1 MTYCH
6 VTTQINRG
14 LREINRQDQI
24 AEEREREIEELIAAY
39 PDPVGMAEVVIDH
52 IDGLAALADGDHI
65 AAIDMA
71 RQLITRHAYE
81 TAASI
86 VDGRVQRLRRGIRDF
101 G

>member
-39 PDPVGMAEVVIDH
+39 PDPVGVAEVVIDH
-52 IDGLAALADGDHI
+52 IEGLAALASDDHI
-65 AAIDMA
+65 AAIDVA
-71 RQLITRHAYE
+71 QRIIERCYDDW
-81 TAASI
+81 AA
-86 VDGRVQRLRRGIRDF
+86 GIIAKRAKS
-101 G
+101 